1 MSIHAPVGAPVQESE
16 RNVPPNPNGRVL
28 VEGGAMP
35 SDRESMFL
43 QMTREFPDSPM
54 GFFSL
59 GRLYLDEK
67 RWAESVT
74 ALSQAVTLDPNYSAA
89 WVALGDAQLGLSKRD
104 EAKAAWQRAL
114 ETPHAKRDLSL
125 QGDLE
130 QRLRDLEDF

>member
-1 MSIHAPVGAPVQESE
+1 MA
-16 RNVPPNPNGRVL
+16 
-28 VEGGAMP
+28 
-35 SDRESMFL
+35 SDRETLFL

-74 ALSQAVTLDPNYSAA
+74 ALAAAVKLDPNYSAA
-89 WVALGDAQLGLSKRD
+89 WVALGDAQLGLSRRD
-104 EAKAAWQRAL
+104 DAKAAWQRAL

-125 QGDLE
+125 QADLD
-130 QRLRDLEDF
+130 QRLRDLDDF